1 VSKERINLKRAC
13 MVALMAWIGTSAHA
27 SQFLVPTDQQA
38 IVQTGNGAPATLKL
52 ETIPVRKPGEGQIL
66 IRIYAASVNP
76 ADWAQLRQPRAV
88 PGLDVSGVVA
98 AVGPGV
104 KDRLVGT
111 PVFGMVDRTGGD
123 GGYAHYALAN
133 ATSTA
138 PKPRS
143 VSYASAAGLGVV
155 GVTALGALDEGQ
167 VHAGARVL
175 ITGVAGGVGSA
186 AAQIAL
192 ARGATV
198 LGTASARHTTY
209 LHRIGVNEIID
220 YTKGDIA
227 GRAGMVNVV
236 IDTVGGREALEAFRA
251 LQPGGRFVS
260 TARAAV
266 TPEQCA
272 SAHVRCFGSPGHA
285 ASAPVSM
292 LLQVAKLAGDGNL
305 RIHVDRI
312 YPLVQAAKA
321 LQYSHGGH
329 AEGKIILAVTPQ
341 GGAH

>member
-1 VSKERINLKRAC
+1 MNEARVNHNTAC
-13 MVALMAWIGTSAHA
+13 MVALMTWIGTSAHA
-27 SQFLVPTDQQA
+27 AQLSVPTHQQA
-38 IVQTGNGAPATLKL
+38 MVQTGSGGPATLKL
-52 ETIPVRKPGEGQIL
+52 ENIPVPKPGDGQLL
-66 IRIYAASVNP
+66 IRVYAASVNP
-76 ADWAQLRQPRAV
+76 ADWAQLKQPGTV
-88 PGLDVSGVVA
+88 LGLDVSGVVA

-104 KDRLVGT
+104 TDRPTGM
-111 PVFGMVDRTGGD
+111 PVFGMVDRTGTD

-138 PKPRS
+138 PKPQS
-143 VSYASAAGLGVV
+143 VSYAAAAGLGVV

-175 ITGVAGGVGSA
+175 ITGAAGGVGSA

-209 LHRIGVNEIID
+209 LHRIGVNKIID
-220 YTKGDIA
+220 YTKGNIA
-227 GRAGMVNVV
+227 GQAGMVNVV
-236 IDTVGGREALEAFRA
+236 IDTVGGSEALEAFRA

-272 SAHVRCFGSPGHA
+272 SAHVQCFGSPGHA

-305 RIHVDRI
+305 RIHVDRV

-329 AEGKIILAVTPQ
+329 AEGKIILAVTRQ
-341 GGAH
+341 GGVH